1 MALGWGEGE
10 QVRLRAARLG
20 NQLLLVCLVSPDFKS
35 KILCPRDC
43 LWSQAEQALG
53 VDHPMT
59 EAGMGGRGQGHIP
72 SCL

>member
-10 QVRLRAARLG
+10 LVRLRAARLG

-43 LWSQAEQALG
+43 LSPRQNRS